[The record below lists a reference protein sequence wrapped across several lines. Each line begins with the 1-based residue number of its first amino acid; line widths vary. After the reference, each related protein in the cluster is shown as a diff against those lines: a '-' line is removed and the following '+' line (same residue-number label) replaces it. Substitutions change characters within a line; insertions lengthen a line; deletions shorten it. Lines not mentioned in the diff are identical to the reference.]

1 MSDPYLP
8 PGVRSDGRP
17 DYGDSYIQYAEKQYE
32 CEGCGDLLYY
42 NQVEHIVNEDRYVV
56 YGLRCCL
63 KDVDHLGFYHGRYED

>member
-17 DYGDSYIQYAEKQYE
+17 EYPDSMVDIDDATFQ
-32 CEGCGDLLYY
+32 CEGCGDLLPD